1 MKNKLMIIS
10 VLMTAVIALC
20 VSCNKDKKIT
30 GALIHNPITA
40 SGDADLSK
48 LPVITF
54 VKTTHDFGDVSA
66 GESIR
71 YSFKFKNEGKSD
83 LIISAA
89 KAGCGCTVAN
99 FPKTP
104 IKPGEENYIDITF
117 DSKGTAGF
125 QNKSISIVSNTQP
138 NTTILYI
145 KANVKKG
152 R

>member
-1 MKNKLMIIS
+1 MKNKIFIIS
-10 VLMTAVIALC
+10 LLLITALC
-20 VSCNKDKKIT
+20 VSCKNDKKVS

-40 SGDADLSK
+40 SGEADLSK
-48 LPVITF
+48 LPIIKF
-54 VKTTHDFGDVSA
+54 DKTVHDFGDVSQ

-83 LIISAA
+83 LIISNA
-89 KAGCGCTVAN
+89 KAGCGCTIAN
-99 FPKTP
+99 YPKEP
-104 IKPGEENYIDITF
+104 IKPGEVNYIDITF
-117 DSKGTAGF
+117 DSKGTYGF
-125 QNKSISIVSNTQP
+125 QNKNISILTNGQP